1 MGAKSVR
8 KVEIAASFAR
18 KVAIGA
24 ILGPVEGGA
33 ADGLGA
39 RGWGLWDCQF
49 PALNGLLNWK
59 AVVEIYTMHSF
70 AQLYNQRV

>member
-1 MGAKSVR
+1 MDLGAKTPR
-8 KVEIAASFAR
+8 KVRIAAILAR

-39 RGWGLWDCQF
+39 RGSGLWDCQF
-49 PALNGLLNWK
+49 PALNGLLN
-59 AVVEIYTMHSF
+59 Y
-70 AQLYNQRV
+70 

>member
-8 KVEIAASFAR
+8 KVEIAAIFAR

-24 ILGPVEGGA
+24 IFGPVPG
-33 ADGLGA
+33 ADGARAGA

-49 PALNGLLNWK
+49 PSFNGLLN
-59 AVVEIYTMHSF
+59 TT
-70 AQLYNQRV
+70 Q

>member
-8 KVEIAASFAR
+8 KVEIAAIFAR
-18 KVAIGA
+18 RVAIGA

-39 RGWGLWDCQF
+39 GGSGI
-49 PALNGLLNWK
+49 A
-59 AVVEIYTMHSF
+59 SF
-70 AQLYNQRV
+70 QL